1 MSRLLSLVST
11 SCLVAASVAV
21 AGCHRAPP
29 VAAPVAVANNDDAA
43 ARARA
48 RADSIAK
55 ADAARRDS
63 IARAN
68 ARADSLRGAEDAARA
83 AGAARAQLLEPIHFE
98 LDRAEILASDRT
110 LLDQKAAILTANR
123 SLRIRIDGNAD
134 ERGSDEYNLAL
145 GMRRAAQARRYLTE
159 RGIDSMR
166 IAVASNGEE
175 KPLCTEHQES
185 CWSQNRRAE
194 FVIVSGGERI
204 TAAR

>member
-1 MSRLLSLVST
+1 MPRFLSLVST
-11 SCLVAASVAV
+11 SCLVTASIAV
-21 AGCHRAPP
+21 AGCHHAPP
-29 VAAPVAVANNDDAA
+29 VAAPVAVATNDDAA

-68 ARADSLRGAEDAARA
+68 ARADSLRRAEDASRA
-83 AGAARAQLLEPIHFE
+83 AAAARAQLLEPIHFE

-110 LLDQKAAILTANR
+110 LLDQKASILTANQ

-145 GMRRAAQARRYLTE
+145 GMRRAAQARHYLSD

-166 IAVASNGEE
+166 VAIASNGEE
-175 KPLCTEHQES
+175 KPLCTDHEES
-185 CWSQNRRAE
+185 CWSRNRRAE
-194 FVIVSGGERI
+194 FVIVSGGERL